1 MLGSRA
7 AAVSRM
13 SLFSRRAAL
22 SARAMST
29 AKVGFVGLGAMGRH
43 MAANLAAAGVTTTV
57 WDMSDAAIEFATSK
71 GCAGAGDAAG
81 AVAGADFVFTSLP
94 RSVDVEALA
103 DSLVAAG
110 ALQKGAVWVDTTSG
124 VPDVSQRIY
133 GKLADSSGVA
143 FLDCGVA
150 GGPKGAEAGSL
161 AAMVGGDDDALAAA
175 LPTMGHVMGKIVH
188 VGPSGAGHAV
198 KSVNN
203 TLLAAHIWVA
213 YEGLLT
219 LAKLGVPMEKAL
231 AAINAASGRSLVT
244 EERIPH
250 HVLSREFDFG
260 FALDLMRKDI
270 GITMD
275 TLDAIDMPAPALR
288 VVNEMFAMGQAKLG
302 PKAEHMEVVKV
313 LEDMCGAEI
322 KKSD

>member
-1 MLGSRA
+1 MSGD
-7 AAVSRM
+7 AVD
-13 SLFSRRAAL
+13 FA
-22 SARAMST
+22 
-29 AKVGFVGLGAMGRH
+29 VG
-43 MAANLAAAGVTTTV
+43 
-57 WDMSDAAIEFATSK
+57 K
-71 GCAGAGDAAG
+71 GCAGAADAAG
-81 AVAGADFVFTSLP
+81 AVAGADVVFTSLP

-103 DSLVAAG
+103 PLAAG
-110 ALQKGAVWVDTTSG
+110 ALPKNCVWVDTTSG

-133 GKLADSSGVA
+133 AKVADACGA
-143 FLDCGVA
+143 KFLDCGV
-150 GGPKGAEAGSL
+150 
-161 AAMVGGDDDALAAA
+161 
-175 LPTMGHVMGKIVH
+175 VH

-219 LAKLGVPMEKAL
+219 LAKLGVPMETAL

-244 EERIPH
+244 EERIPN

-288 VVNEMFAMGQAKLG
+288 VVNEMFCMGEAKLG

-313 LEDMCGAEI
+313 LEDMCGAQI
-322 KKSD
+322 KKAD

>member
-1 MLGSRA
+1 MITKRFA
-7 AAVSRM
+7 AASGRQ
-13 SLFSRRAAL
+13 FS
-22 SARAMST
+22 SPSI
-29 AKVGFVGLGAMGRH
+29 GFVGLGAMGSG
-43 MAANLAAAGVTTTV
+43 MAMNLAKNGATPAV
-57 WDMSDAAIEFATSK
+57 WDMYAPAVEKAVGNGCTAAESP
-71 GCAGAGDAAG
+71 AA
-81 AVAGADFVFTSLP
+81 ACSGADIVFTSLP

-103 DSLVAAG
+103 ESLVADG
-110 ALQKGAVWVDTTSG
+110 ALKEGAVWVDTTSG
-124 VPDVSQRIY
+124 VPDVSQRIHA
-133 GKLADSSGVA
+133 KLAEDAGVA

-150 GGPKGAEAGSL
+150 GGPAGAAKGNL
-161 AAMVGGDDDALAAA
+161 AAMVGGDAAPLETA
-175 LPTMGHVMGKIVH
+175 LPTMEHIMGKIVH

-213 YEGLLT
+213 YEGLIT

-244 EERIPH
+244 EERIPD

-260 FALDLMRKDI
+260 FSLDLMRKDI

-275 TLDAIDMPAPALR
+275 TLTALDIPAPVLR
-288 VVNEMFAMGQAKLG
+288 QVNEMFAMGEAKLG

-313 LEDMCGAEI
+313 LEDMAGVQI
-322 KKSD
+322 KKAD